1 MVEKMGYRYT
11 CTNPKS
17 QLKMTTERVKVLK
30 VTGGQIGQ
38 IVVEKVLALETI
50 KIERVNAELRELS
63 DHLFVGK
70 VLKQG
75 VVHVQI
81 FYVKP
86 DNTLTYTA
94 VDLPFSIEVD
104 LPGFEPCQFTD
115 VQNHLLDLTSNYNL
129 LPALESETPLLQI
142 KVVGHL
148 LVNTAEWTEIDVV
161 TRVDLF
167 PKQL

>member
-1 MVEKMGYRYT
+1 MGYRYT

-17 QLKMTTERVKVLK
+17 QLKLTTERVKVLK
-30 VTGGQIGQ
+30 VTGAQIGQ
-38 IVVEKVLALETI
+38 IVVEKELALDTV
-50 KIERVNAELRELS
+50 KIDRVIVELRELS
-63 DHLFVGK
+63 EHLFVEK

-75 VVHVQI
+75 LVHVQI

-86 DNTLTYTA
+86 DHTLTYTA
-94 VDLPFSIEVD
+94 VDLPFSLEVN
-104 LPGFEPCQFTD
+104 LPDFEPCLFTD
-115 VQNHLLDLTSNYNL
+115 IQSHLLDLTPNYNL
-129 LPALESETPLLQI
+129 LPALETETSLLQI

-148 LVNTAEWTEIDVV
+148 LVNTGEWTEIDVV